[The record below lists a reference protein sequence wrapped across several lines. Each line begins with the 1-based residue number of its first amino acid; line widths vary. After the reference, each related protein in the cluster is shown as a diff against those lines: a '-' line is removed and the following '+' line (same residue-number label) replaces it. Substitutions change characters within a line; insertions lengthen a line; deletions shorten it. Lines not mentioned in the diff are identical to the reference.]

1 MAQTGSGAYR
11 LPVTCVASLCS
22 SATCAAVFLTNTQSE
37 NPMRKVS
44 SALLLTLLA
53 IAPAIAGAQAA
64 AHPDYSGTYV
74 LDPAQSEG
82 QMVPQKLTLKITQ
95 TPAGLT
101 VDRTQTSQMGEST
114 SQMKYALDGTASK
127 NTLNMGG
134 NPVDVSTVVTW
145 EAASPVLTSS
155 MKFGEN
161 DAQSVEKWSLAPDG
175 KKLNIDRKINAGG
188 QEFANKL
195 VLVKQ

>member
-1 MAQTGSGAYR
+1 
-11 LPVTCVASLCS
+11 
-22 SATCAAVFLTNTQSE
+22 
-37 NPMRKVS
+37 MRKVS
-44 SALLLTLLA
+44 SALLLTFLA
-53 IAPAIAGAQAA
+53 IAPAVAHAQA

-82 QMVPQKLTLKITQ
+82 QMVPQKMTLKITQ
-95 TPAGLT
+95 TPAGFT
-101 VDRTQTSQMGEST
+101 VDRTQTTQMGEST
-114 SQMKYALDGTASK
+114 SQMKYTLDGKESK

-134 NPVDVSTVVTW
+134 NPVDVSTIVTW
-145 EAASPVLTSS
+145 EGASAVLTSA

-161 DAQSVEKWSLAPDG
+161 DAQSIEKWALADGG
-175 KKLNIDRKINAGG
+175 KKLSIDRKISAGG

>member
-1 MAQTGSGAYR
+1 
-11 LPVTCVASLCS
+11 
-22 SATCAAVFLTNTQSE
+22 
-37 NPMRKVS
+37 MRKVS
-44 SALLLTLLA
+44 SALLLTALVV
-53 IAPAIAGAQAA
+53 APVVARAQATA
-64 AHPDYSGTYV
+64 THPDYSGTYV
-74 LDPAQSEG
+74 LDPARSVGERL
-82 QMVPQKLTLKITQ
+82 PQKMTLKITQ

-101 VDRTQTSQMGEST
+101 IDRAQTTQMGAST
-114 SQMKYALDGTASK
+114 SQMKYALDGSASK

-145 EAASPVLTSS
+145 EGASPVLTSS

-175 KKLNIDRKINAGG
+175 KKLSIDHKINAGG